1 MGSLNDNNRKREIHR
16 RTSLTYRK
24 GKQRLRPLSI
34 KQLQERLETA
44 QSDRLKDDIRKELA
58 RKTKIGVVYHA
69 PVQVA
74 EEA

>member
-58 RKTKIGVVYHA
+58 RKTKMGVVYHA